1 MKKIIAILLTAVML
15 TALFAGCNKKKE
27 ETDDTARL
35 MFNYDMS
42 QYVTLSGIET
52 EIDTKSEEYLEYF
65 HAKLRL
71 MMVAERTEGKVQ
83 DGDIVNID
91 YVGKKDGVA
100 FDGGTATGYDLT
112 IGSNSF
118 IEGFEEGL
126 IGKDIGSTVDLNLKF
141 PDDYKNSPELAGAAV
156 VFTVRINSAKTTYDR
171 VNNETA
177 KACGYTDAATVMALG
192 REYAVENYAWDIV
205 YKRAKIEELP
215 KREARIIYKA
225 EFGVY
230 EAMAKLNNMTVEQL
244 LGYYGYTMQ
253 QLENELNNET
263 VPEKQ
268 KIYALSYY
276 ILDQKGVE
284 VTDKDKEKVK
294 TELEKEMGMSV
305 KDAGISDSY
314 IEAEAARQLAVG
326 LVFESAKVIDAEDSK

>member
-1 MKKIIAILLTAVML
+1 MKRIIALFLAVAML
-15 TALFAGCNKKKE
+15 STLFAGCNKKKE
-27 ETDDTARL
+27 KTDDNARL

-42 QYVTLSGIET
+42 QYVSLSGIKT
-52 EIDTKSEEYLEYF
+52 EIDLKSEEYLEYF

-83 DGDIVNID
+83 AGDTVNID

-100 FDGGTATGYDLT
+100 FDGGTATGYDLI
-112 IGSNSF
+112 IGSNKF
-118 IEGFEEGL
+118 IPGFEEGL
-126 IGKDIGSTVDLNLKF
+126 IGKDIGTTVELNLKF

-156 VFTVRINSAKTTYDR
+156 VFTVRINSAKTIYDH

-177 KACGYTDAATVMALG
+177 KACGYKDYYEVMDLAK
-192 REYAVENYAWDIV
+192 EYAVENYAWDVV

-225 EFGVY
+225 EFGIY
-230 EAMAKLNNMTVEQL
+230 EAMAKLNNMSVEQIL
-244 LGYYGYTMQ
+244 SYYGYTMQ

-268 KIYALSYY
+268 RIYALSYF
-276 ILDQKGVE
+276 ILDQNGVK
-284 VTDKDKEKVK
+284 VTDKDTEKVK
-294 TELEKEMGMSV
+294 AELEKEMGMST
-305 KDAGISDSY
+305 KDANISDSY
-314 IEAEAARQLAVG
+314 IEAEAARQLAVT
-326 LVFESAKVIDAEDSK
+326 LVFENAKVINAEESK